1 MSTAKAAV
9 VNANEIS
16 WDSLFPGDGLED
28 SCHRRR
34 NQLETCIKK
43 QKKSEQKTL
52 FHFSVVNLETNV
64 TLWEIFRKILV
75 RTSTAHRWRSSKK
88 KPCPQH
94 EKEQMQPP
102 RTTFSDL
109 SDKISVPRGHDLFFH
124 FSNMHQTHARARN
137 GSKTR
142 LRHFLTEMPYPSKTF
157 KTQQGT

>member
-88 KPCPQH
+88 NLAHSTRKNKCSHLEPH
-94 EKEQMQPP
+94 F
-102 RTTFSDL
+102 RTWATKSRCLEDTISFSTSPICTKRML
-109 SDKISVPRGHDLFFH
+109 GREMAV
-124 FSNMHQTHARARN
+124 
-137 GSKTR
+137 
-142 LRHFLTEMPYPSKTF
+142 RHVWDIF
-157 KTQQGT
+157 